1 LARINLF
8 QFNRKRVILLSFIL
22 LWGEEAMIALL
33 GASAITLTALQGVI
47 NAPRDAFRACLR
59 AASEKAE
66 TEKVGG
72 EAIEAYLRNA
82 CSGQASSLKSAVIA
96 FNMKNGMARGTAAAD
111 ASSTVDNYLAPKI
124 DNYKYM
130 AELNAPA
137 KPAPAN
143 PANPATPAPTQASVS
158 TQPPKP

>member
-1 LARINLF
+1 
-8 QFNRKRVILLSFIL
+8 
-22 LWGEEAMIALL
+22 MIALL
-33 GASAITLTALQGVI
+33 GASAITLTALQAVI
-47 NAPRDAFRACLR
+47 NAPRDAFRTCLR

-72 EAIEAYLRNA
+72 EAIEAFLRNA
-82 CSGQASSLKSAVIA
+82 CSGQASSLRSAVAA
-96 FNMKNGMARGTAAAD
+96 FNMKNGMARNTAAAD
-111 ASSTVDNYLAPKI
+111 ASSTVDNYLAPKV
-124 DNYKYM
+124 DNYKFM

-143 PANPATPAPTQASVS
+143 PATPAPTPASVS

>member
-1 LARINLF
+1 
-8 QFNRKRVILLSFIL
+8 
-22 LWGEEAMIALL
+22 MIVLL

-82 CSGQASSLKSAVIA
+82 CSGQASSLRSAVAA
-96 FNMKNGMARGTAAAD
+96 FNMKNGMARNTAAAD
-111 ASSTVDNYLAPKI
+111 ASSTVDDYLAPKV
-124 DNYKYM
+124 DNYKFM
-130 AELNAPA
+130 AEQNAPA
-137 KPAPAN
+137 KAAPAPA
-143 PANPATPAPTQASVS
+143 PVVASA
-158 TQPPKP
+158 QPPKP